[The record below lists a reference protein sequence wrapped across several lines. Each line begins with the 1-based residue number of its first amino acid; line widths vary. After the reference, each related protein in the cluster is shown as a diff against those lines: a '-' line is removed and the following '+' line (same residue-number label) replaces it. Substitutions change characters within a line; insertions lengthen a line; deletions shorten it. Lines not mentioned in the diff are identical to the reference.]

1 MDTQR
6 NSLLR
11 YGATLQD
18 GRYTIIKVLGQG
30 GFGITYQATTKQK
43 MTGNLGEMEVD
54 VPVAIKEFFMKDTC
68 LRDQTNNN
76 VSIPSTGSNEQV
88 DKYRQKFIK
97 EAHNLAQ
104 LNHPNIVHVADVFEE
119 NNTVYYVMQFLKD
132 GSLRDKLKANG
143 RLTEEDA
150 IRYTTQIA
158 EALQYMH
165 AEKHMCHYDVK
176 PGNILL
182 NGDKAMLIC
191 AIDGEVGEGRA
202 GMAQIV
208 LGEPRMV
215 TAGLSSMMSEE
226 RMSHIFRAARVAS
239 AMEDSSLQDAISE
252 KRKKQRTLYGYSVL
266 VGVWAVALV
275 AFWVAGIA
283 NWITS
288 ISNLLL
294 VSFYAFMLYILIRD
308 NRRQLKRLKIK
319 ENQEMKDKVDYRM
332 AKMFSEIA
340 SRMRLNDENDDD

>member
-1 MDTQR
+1 MKENR
-6 NSLLR
+6 NRQTAETEDLR
-11 YGATLQD
+11 K
-18 GRYTIIKVLGQG
+18 RS
-30 GFGITYQATTKQK
+30 
-43 MTGNLGEMEVD
+43 E
-54 VPVAIKEFFMKDTC
+54 
-68 LRDQTNNN
+68 
-76 VSIPSTGSNEQV
+76 
-88 DKYRQKFIK
+88 FIK
-97 EAHNLAQ
+97 R
-104 LNHPNIVHVADVFEE
+104 
-119 NNTVYYVMQFLKD
+119 VYDFARFMQSEHID
-132 GSLRDKLKANG
+132 
-143 RLTEEDA
+143 
-150 IRYTTQIA
+150 
-158 EALQYMH
+158 
-165 AEKHMCHYDVK
+165 
-176 PGNILL
+176 
-182 NGDKAMLIC
+182 NGDRAMLIC

-226 RMSHIFRAARVAS
+226 RTSHIFRAARAAS
-239 AMEDSSLQDAISE
+239 AMEDSSLEDAISE

-288 ISNLLL
+288 VSNLLL

-332 AKMFSEIA
+332 AKMFNEIA
-340 SRMRLNDENDDD
+340 SRMHLNDENDDD